1 MQKANL
7 IISIDTTTI
16 ILRTSKE
23 MHGKKQCKNMILNL
37 HRAKNELSSMKW
49 KKGNIYK
56 IYSFN
61 KKEKKD
67 IWKEKP

>member
-1 MQKANL
+1 MILHTTLISQGILTILMQKANF

-37 HRAKNELSSMKW
+37 HRAKNELSSMK
-49 KKGNIYK
+49 
-56 IYSFN
+56 
-61 KKEKKD
+61 
-67 IWKEKP
+67 

>member
-1 MQKANL
+1 MILHKTLISQGILTILMQKANL

-37 HRAKNELSSMKW
+37 HRAKNELSSMK
-49 KKGNIYK
+49 
-56 IYSFN
+56 
-61 KKEKKD
+61 
-67 IWKEKP
+67 